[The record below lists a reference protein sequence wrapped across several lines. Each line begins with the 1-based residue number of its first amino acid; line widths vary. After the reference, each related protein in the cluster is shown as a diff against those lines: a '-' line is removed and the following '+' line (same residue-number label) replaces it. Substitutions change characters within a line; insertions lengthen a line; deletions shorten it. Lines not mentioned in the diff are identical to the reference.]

1 MSLTPGSQANRV
13 GLYELVAATN
23 PSVGDEAGME
33 TVHRMAAFGA
43 QDGSGRFSIPPKVV
57 VLAVGGAGSCAGWG
71 GGP

>member
-1 MSLTPGSQANRV
+1 
-13 GLYELVAATN
+13 LYELVAATN

-43 QDGSGRFSIPPKVV
+43 QDGGGRFSIPLKVV
-57 VLAVGGAGSCAGWG
+57 VLAVGGAGSCAGRG

>member
-1 MSLTPGSQANRV
+1 MA

-33 TVHRMAAFGA
+33 TMHRMAAFGA
-43 QDGSGRFSIPPKVV
+43 QDVGGRFSIPSKVV
-57 VLAVGGAGSCAGWG
+57 VSVVGGAGSGAGQG

>member
-1 MSLTPGSQANRV
+1 
-13 GLYELVAATN
+13 VATTN

-43 QDGSGRFSIPPKVV
+43 QDGGGRFSIPQKVV
-57 VLAVGGAGSCAGWG
+57 VPAVGGAGSSAGQG